1 MSTSVQVPSQ
11 SPEALFAAIS
21 SAEPVLRA
29 EAVGFDDARQLSDAA
44 VAALRQSGVFRFAM
58 PKAWGGPE
66 HDPVTQLRAVE
77 AVSRIDGAAGWCA
90 MIGSDG
96 AYVTAFLE
104 DSLGREM
111 YADLD
116 ASTVF
121 VIGPGGR
128 AVPAEGGY
136 SVTGQWAFASGSP
149 HAEWFALACLVLG
162 ESGMRMAQAGLP
174 ELRVCVL
181 HRSEV
186 EVLDTWYTTGVR
198 GSGSNDV
205 AATSVFVPDKRTFSF
220 NNGPILREGPLYA
233 WRMMFI
239 TNMSGVAIGIAQGA
253 FDEVVAL
260 AQTRTTALRTP
271 LREEPWFSASLGEAA
286 ALIGSARA
294 FAESELS
301 AVWNGLLEGS
311 RPSGEMRAR
320 QRVSMTH
327 AYDSCTRAV
336 DLLYRV
342 AGSSAL
348 YTRRSGLDRRL
359 RDIHTI
365 SQHVAVGLKTYASA
379 GRILAGLEPDPLF

>member
-1 MSTSVQVPSQ
+1 MGDPGGFQTQ
-11 SPEALFAAIS
+11 SAAQLFTAVAT
-21 SAEPVLRA
+21 AEPVLRA
-29 EAVGFDDARQLSDAA
+29 ESVGFDDARQLSDPAMN
-44 VAALRQSGVFRFAM
+44 ALRQAGLFRFAM
-58 PKAWGGPE
+58 PGAWGGPE

-77 AVSRIDGAAGWCA
+77 AVSRIDGAAGWCT

-96 AYVTAFLE
+96 GYVSAFL
-104 DSLGREM
+104 DDGVGRKM

-128 AVPAEGGY
+128 AVPADGGY
-136 SVTGQWAFASGSP
+136 VVTGRWAFASGSP
-149 HAEWFALACLVLG
+149 HAEWFALACLVPA
-162 ESGMRMAQAGLP
+162 ESGMRMATPASP

-205 AATSVFVPDKRTFSF
+205 AAAAAFIPEERTFSF
-220 NNGPILREGPLYA
+220 NSGPILREGPLYA

-239 TNMSGVAIGIAQGA
+239 TNMSGVATGIAQAA
-253 FDEVVAL
+253 FDEVVSL
-260 AQTRTTALRTP
+260 AQTRTTMVRTP
-271 LREEPWFSASLGEAA
+271 LREEPWFSAALGEAA
-286 ALIGSARA
+286 ALVGSARA
-294 FAESELS
+294 FAEAELS
-301 AVWNGLLEGS
+301 AVWEGLVAG
-311 RPSGEMRAR
+311 RPPSAEARAR
-320 QRVSMTH
+320 QRLSMTH

-336 DLLYRV
+336 DLLYRI

-348 YTRRSGLDRRL
+348 YTQRSGLDRKF

-365 SQHVAVGLKTYASA
+365 SQHVAIGLKTYASA
-379 GRILAGLEPDPLF
+379 GRILSGLEPDPLF